1 MSNVAAR
8 VVDVDFAEE
17 IQKNYI
23 LYSIY
28 VIAGRAI
35 PSIIDGLKPVQRRI
49 LWYMYD
55 NKIFPKGKTVKSA
68 RISNSVIGSYHP
80 HGDCY
85 GSMVTMGAPYTS
97 LPLITPQGSYGHNY
111 GDTPA
116 ASRYTEAKLS
126 EAGMLILSDID
137 ENISNMLDNYD
148 GTLKEPEY
156 LAPRFPNYL
165 INGTTGIAVGYA
177 VKSPDHN
184 PGEIMDLCI
193 AVAKKSD
200 RTLSV
205 DEIMKIVPGP
215 DFGTGGTIIGT
226 DGIHDYIETGS
237 GTFVIR
243 GDASVKELSR
253 GRHSI
258 TITSLPYGVD
268 VEGFVSKVKALFN
281 SGKVEGI
288 TDIKN
293 LSDMNGLCVEITTKK
308 GVNAK
313 ALLAN
318 LYKLSP
324 LEQTYAVNMV
334 GIDEQGI
341 PRVLSVLEIV
351 QSFLDVRETAIVRR
365 SQSRL
370 TARNKTVHDLDG
382 LLAVLSDIDKA
393 ISIIRNSKDQDTARS
408 ELMKSFAVDA
418 AQADYILSLQLRR
431 LTRADQHELE
441 ERRKK
446 LTEEIDELD
455 KIVNDESHARK
466 VLIDEMKET
475 KKIIDRPRNC
485 KILGVNLSDH
495 KEKLEQTVK
504 TVEVKTS
511 GPVKIVVDAEGIR
524 LAQKDEAHVSGTDD
538 LWALYMSGKAAR
550 IDAGTVSARPSN
562 NVLVSGATPR
572 AENIVSVASSADK
585 VLVVDA
591 EGNVKVCDM
600 STLPKTSADSDVIPE
615 KPLVDIERL
624 DPTKP
629 YVLFITSA
637 GKALKVDLSK
647 IRAQGRTGNGV
658 AGISLGED
666 SLISAFNV
674 SDDDV
679 VYTRT
684 NDSEKATPVSD
695 IPVKGRGTG
704 GVVVHMFRKADLG
717 VESAS
722 LKGELAP
729 TARGKSGTR
738 L

>member
-1 MSNVAAR
+1 M
-8 VVDVDFAEE
+8 DVDFSEE

-97 LPLITPQGSYGHNY
+97 LPLITPQGSYGYFY

-126 EAGMLILSDID
+126 EAGTMILADID
-137 ENISNMLDNYD
+137 EGISNMIDNYD

-193 AVAKKSD
+193 AVAKKPD

-226 DGIHDYIETGS
+226 DGIRNYIETGS

-243 GDASVKELSR
+243 GDAQVKELSR
-253 GRHSI
+253 GRSAVH
-258 TITSLPYGVD
+258 ITSLPYGID
-268 VEGFVSKVKALFN
+268 IEGFITKVKGLVN
-281 SGKVEGI
+281 TGKLEGI

-293 LSDMNGLCVEITTKK
+293 LSDGRGLSIEITTKK
-308 GVNAK
+308 GVNPQAM
-313 ALLAN
+313 LAN

-324 LEQTYAVNMV
+324 LEQTYAANMT
-334 GIDEQGI
+334 GIDEEGV
-341 PRVLSVLEIV
+341 PRVLSVLEVV
-351 QSFLDVRETAIVRR
+351 QSFLRVRETAIVRR
-365 SQSRL
+365 SKNRL
-370 TARNKTVHDLDG
+370 KAREKTVHDLEG
-382 LLAVLSDIDKA
+382 LLAALIDIDKA
-393 ISIIRNSKDQDTARS
+393 VSIIRGAKDADAARNG
-408 ELMKSFAVDA
+408 LMKEFGVDE

-431 LTRADQHELE
+431 LTQADQHELE
-441 ERRKK
+441 DRKK
-446 LTEEIDELD
+446 KLGEEIDELNR
-455 KIVNDESHARK
+455 IINDESYARK
-466 VLIDEMKET
+466 MLIEEMKET
-475 KKIIDRPRNC
+475 KKVISRPRKCN
-485 KILGVNLSDH
+485 ILGVSLTDH
-495 KEKLEQTVK
+495 KEKLENTVK
-504 TVEVKTS
+504 TVEVKNS
-511 GPVKIVVDAEGIR
+511 GPVSVVLDEGGIR
-524 LAQKDEAHVSGTDD
+524 IAKKDEMSVSGNND
-538 LWALYMSGKAAR
+538 LWALFMDGKASR
-550 IDAGTVSARPSN
+550 VDTGTVSSRPSN

-572 AENIVSVASSADK
+572 SEPIVGIASVDDK

-591 EGNVKVCDM
+591 DGNVKVCDM
-600 STLPKTSADSDVIPE
+600 STLPKTAPDSDIIPE
-615 KPLVDIERL
+615 KPAPLVDVERL
-624 DPTKP
+624 DPAKP

-658 AGISLGED
+658 AGVSVGDDARLV
-666 SLISAFNV
+666 AAYNV
-674 SDDDV
+674 NDDDV

-704 GVVVHMFRKADLG
+704 GVVIHLFRKADQG

-722 LKGELAP
+722 IGSVIEP
-729 TARGKSGTR
+729 TPRGKSGTR